1 MKSLFISNDLTVKRP
16 FHIYSFLKVNY
27 AYLDSISRFSG
38 LNIKLNL
45 SFPSFMVSVNGAIKK
60 LKLKLTRISFLQT
73 KPTFA
78 EKKVVDEN
86 KERLG

>member
-1 MKSLFISNDLTVKRP
+1 MKSLFISNDLIVKRQ

-60 LKLKLTRISFLQT
+60 LKLTRNSFLQT
-73 KPTFA
+73 KPTFV
-78 EKKVVDEN
+78 EKKVIDES
-86 KERLG
+86 KVRLA

>member
-1 MKSLFISNDLTVKRP
+1 MFSYDLTVKRQ

-60 LKLKLTRISFLQT
+60 LKLTGISFLQT
-73 KPTFA
+73 KLTFA
-78 EKKVVDEN
+78 EKKVIDES
-86 KERLG
+86 KVRLA